1 MFQDLINLFY
11 PSICQICGSE
21 LYINQKILCTS
32 CVNELPITNFHL
44 DNDNAVEKV
53 FYGRIPIEHATSLL
67 LFKKKGGV
75 QKLIHNLKYRGHQ
88 EIGSYLGSWLGE
100 ELAKTPS
107 YQAIDMVI
115 PVPLHKKKLR
125 KRGFNQVEGFGRQI
139 ALSLNVPYIDDV
151 LQKTSYSTTQTL
163 KSRLARWGNIEES
176 FVLLNSEKIKNKHLL
191 LVDDLITT
199 GATLEAC
206 ADVLLEVENVKISIA
221 TMAFTA

>member
-21 LYINQKILCTS
+21 LYINQNILCTS

-44 DNDNAVEKV
+44 DNDNPVEKV
-53 FYGRIPIEHATSLL
+53 FYGRIPIVNATSLL
-67 LFKKKGGV
+67 IFKKKSGV

-88 EIGSYLGSWLGE
+88 EIGIYLGNWLGE
-100 ELAKTPS
+100 ELAKTAT
-107 YQAIDMVI
+107 YQNVDMVI

-125 KRGFNQVEGFGRQI
+125 KRGFNQVEAFGRKI
-139 ALSLNVPYIDDV
+139 ALALNVPYIDDV
-151 LQKTSYSTTQTL
+151 LQKTSYSNTQTL

-176 FVLLNSEKIKNKHLL
+176 FVLVNSEKIKNKHLL
-191 LVDDLITT
+191 LIDDLITT

-206 ADVLLEVENVKISIA
+206 ADVLLEVENVRISIA
-221 TMAFTA
+221 TMAFTG

>member
-11 PSICQICGSE
+11 PDICQICGSE

-32 CVNELPITNFHL
+32 CVNELPVTNFHQ
-44 DNDNAVEKV
+44 DNDNPVEKV
-53 FYGRIPIEHATSLL
+53 FYGRIPIENATSLL
-67 LFKKKGGV
+67 LFKKKSGV
-75 QKLIHNLKYRGHQ
+75 QQLIHSLKYRGHQ
-88 EIGSYLGSWLGE
+88 EIGTYLGNWLGE
-100 ELAKTPS
+100 ELAKTNE
-107 YQAIDMVI
+107 YTKVEMVI

-125 KRGFNQVEGFGRQI
+125 KRGFNQVEEFGKQI
-139 ALSLNVPYIDDV
+139 SIALNVPYVDDV

-176 FVLLNSEKIKNKHLL
+176 FVLVNSEKIKNKHVLL
-191 LVDDLITT
+191 IDDLITT

-206 ADVLLEVENVKISIA
+206 AEVLLEEENVKISIA